1 MREEFFKILV
11 SSQKPLTNGTKS
23 SILGAAR
30 VLDTLLK
37 IYFVIGIG
45 IYYQGFLSQVNNKCF
60 LEHLCTL
67 ANLPLWP
74 KFVKSIFRG
83 VHI

>member
-1 MREEFFKILV
+1 MREEFFKTLV
-11 SSQKPLTNGTKS
+11 SSQKPLTNGTKN
-23 SILGAAR
+23 SILGVAR

-45 IYYQGFLSQVNNKCF
+45 IYQGFSSQVKNKCF

-67 ANLPLWP
+67 ADLSLWQ
-74 KFVKSIFRG
+74 KFVNNIFRG